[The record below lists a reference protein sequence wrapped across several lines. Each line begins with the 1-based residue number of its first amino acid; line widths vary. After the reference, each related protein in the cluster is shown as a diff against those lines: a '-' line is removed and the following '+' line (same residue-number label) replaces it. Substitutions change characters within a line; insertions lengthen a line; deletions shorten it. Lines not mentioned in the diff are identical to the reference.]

1 MEGDFRTLLLTYMY
15 TNLSEET
22 KVLSNK
28 ITFAHEKN
36 QSNEKSKQSEA
47 WIKFKQREKT
57 RQFLL
62 LNLQNG

>member
-1 MEGDFRTLLLTYMY
+1 MY

-28 ITFAHEKN
+28 IAFAHEKN

-47 WIKFKQREKT
+47 WIKFKQRDKT

-62 LNLQNG
+62 LNL